1 MVGMCNMQPV
11 GASFLVWMIPFYT
24 CLCDLCGLFVR
35 IEFSHNWFSLQH
47 GQKTYALDTLQFLAF
62 FLLKILN
69 ALKYLSTSKN
79 LDVIITYELLMS
91 KYAFKIYLL
100 VLNAKIKIF

>member
-11 GASFLVWMIPFYT
+11 GAVF
-24 CLCDLCGLFVR
+24 LCGWYLFIRVYV
-35 IEFSHNWFSLQH
+35 IFVACLSHNWFSLQH
-47 GQKTYALDTLQFLAF
+47 GQKTYALDTLQVLAF

-91 KYAFKIYLL
+91 KYAFKIYLQ